1 VPVWRG
7 FSGRLRQVGVPSALG
22 FDEVRWS
29 PSMPMTPDDRF
40 RPRVAP
46 PRSKGSGS
54 TRFTTKVLRA
64 ASRAGAVAREGFTPT
79 RGRGGAKNGRGRVA
93 AHLATRNLD
102 ARSRRVAV
110 KVRLV
115 RLKNA
120 GARSTITHLRYIER
134 DGVSPTGEPGQL
146 YSRDLDQADLDAFE
160 QQGRGD
166 RHQFRIIVAPED
178 GAELEELRTYTRSL
192 MAQMEADLGTELQWV
207 AVDHWDTGHPHTHI
221 VLRGKDQHGKDLVIA
236 RDYISHGMRAR
247 ASEIAT
253 QWLGPRTEQEIS
265 QSLSREMTQER
276 WTSLDAALQRLSHNE
291 GVDISQLPDP
301 WRAADRRAALVG
313 RLRFLEQHGWA
324 EQRAD
329 GVWQVSLE
337 CQVQLQLAGE
347 REDIVRRIQRA
358 VGGEIG
364 QNQIFDPTAHS
375 SVVGKVVGKG
385 LRDDLSDGGYLI
397 VQGLDGE
404 AHYVSL
410 APATDPSE
418 IPLGAIVEVGEAGP
432 KKSDMNIARC
442 ASDGVYRAAEHRKD
456 LRLAGVDP
464 APVLEQHARRL
475 EALRRAGIVTRI
487 DEGVWK
493 VPPDLVARGAA
504 YDRQRL
510 GGPDVR
516 VLSRLPIERQINAIG
531 ATWLDQALV
540 SGPSLPRTTWGEEL
554 RAALAQRESFLVNH
568 GYARREG
575 PNVVL
580 PRNLLSNLRQAELS
594 ATGKS
599 LEANSRKLYRPAQ
612 DGVRV
617 SGTYRQSLQLVS
629 GRYALVED
637 GTGFSL
643 VPWKPVIEKRLG
655 QQVSAVVRAGGVSWE
670 IGRTRSLAI

>member
-1 VPVWRG
+1 
-7 FSGRLRQVGVPSALG
+7 
-22 FDEVRWS
+22 
-29 PSMPMTPDDRF
+29 MPMTPDDRF

-64 ASRAGAVAREGFTPT
+64 ASRAGPVTREGFTPT

-93 AHLATRNLD
+93 AHLATRSLD
-102 ARSRRVAV
+102 VRSRRVAV

-115 RLKNA
+115 RLKHA

-178 GAELEELRTYTRSL
+178 GAELEELRTYTRGL

-221 VLRGKDQHGKDLVIA
+221 VLRGKDHHGKDLVIA
-236 RDYISHGMRAR
+236 RDYISHGLRAR

-265 QSLSREMTQER
+265 QTLSREMTQER
-276 WTSLDAALQRLSHNE
+276 WTSLDAVLQRLSRDD
-291 GVDISQLPDP
+291 GVNLSQLPDP

-324 EQRAD
+324 EQRAN
-329 GVWQVSLE
+329 GVWRVAPG
-337 CQVQLQLAGE
+337 CQSQLQQAGE
-347 REDIVRRIQRA
+347 REDIVRRMQRA
-358 VGGEIG
+358 VGGAIG
-364 QNQIFDPTAHS
+364 DYQIFDPTVHA
-375 SVVGKVVGKG
+375 SVVGRVAGKG
-385 LRDDLSDGGYLI
+385 LQDELSDRGYLI
-397 VQGLDGE
+397 VQGLDGNS
-404 AHYVSL
+404 HYAAL
-410 APATDPSE
+410 GPDTQLSE
-418 IPLGAIVEVGEAGP
+418 IPLGAIVEVSGGGP
-432 KKSDMNIARC
+432 KKSDVNIARV
-442 ASDGVYRAAEHRKD
+442 AADGVYRVAEHRKD
-456 LRLAGVDP
+456 LQAARIDP

-475 EALRRAGIVTRI
+475 EALRRAGIVTRL
-487 DEGVWK
+487 DASAWK
-493 VPPDLVARGAA
+493 VPPDLVARGTA

-510 GGPDVR
+510 GGAEVR
-516 VLSRLPIERQINAIG
+516 VLSRLPIERQINAVG

-540 SGPSLPRTTWGEEL
+540 SAPLLPRTSWGDEL
-554 RAALAQRESFLVNH
+554 RTALAQRESFLVDQGH
-568 GYARREG
+568 ARRHG
-575 PNVVL
+575 QTVVL
-580 PRNLLSNLRQAELS
+580 PRNLLSSLRQAELS

-599 LEANSRKLYRPAQ
+599 LEASSGKLYRPAQ

-629 GRYALVED
+629 GRYALMED
-637 GTGFSL
+637 GMGFSL
-643 VPWKPVIEKRLG
+643 VPWKPVIERRLG
-655 QQVSAVVRAGGVSWE
+655 QQLSAVVRSGGVSWE

>member
-1 VPVWRG
+1 
-7 FSGRLRQVGVPSALG
+7 
-22 FDEVRWS
+22 
-29 PSMPMTPDDRF
+29 MPMTPEDRF
-40 RPRVAP
+40 RPRLPP

-64 ASRAGAVAREGFTPT
+64 ASRAGPVAREGFTPT

-93 AHLATRNLD
+93 AHLATRSLD

-115 RLKNA
+115 RLKHA

-134 DGVSPTGEPGQL
+134 DGVSRAGEPGRL
-146 YSRDLDQADLDAFE
+146 YSRDLDQADPDAFE

-166 RHQFRIIVAPED
+166 RHQFRIIVAPEE
-178 GAELEELRTYTRSL
+178 GGELDDLRTYTRSL
-192 MAQMEADLGTELQWV
+192 MAQVETDLGTELQWV

-221 VLRGKDQHGKDLVIA
+221 VLRGKDQHGQDLVIA

-265 QSLSREMTQER
+265 QSLSKEMTQER
-276 WTSLDAALQRLSHNE
+276 WTSLDASLQRLARE
-291 GVDISQLPDP
+291 ERVDLSQLPDP
-301 WRAADRRAALVG
+301 WRAADRRAALLG

-324 EQRAD
+324 QQQAD
-329 GVWQVSLE
+329 GVWHLTPD
-337 CQVQLQLAGE
+337 CQPELQHAGE
-347 REDIVRRIQRA
+347 REDIVRRIQRT
-358 VGGEIG
+358 VGGDIG
-364 QNQIFDPTAHS
+364 EYQIFDPYAHPAL
-375 SVVGKVVGKG
+375 VGRVAGKG
-385 LRDDLSDGGYLI
+385 LQDELGDRGYLI
-397 VQGLDGE
+397 VQGVDGKT
-404 AHYVSL
+404 HYASL
-410 APATDPSE
+410 AAGTDLSE
-418 IPLGAIVEVGEAGP
+418 IPIGGIVEVGGASP
-432 KKSDMNIARC
+432 KKSDMNITRVAIDGFYR
-442 ASDGVYRAAEHRKD
+442 SDEHRKH
-456 LRLAGVDP
+456 LRLTGVDP
-464 APVLEQHARRL
+464 DTVLEQHVRRL
-475 EALRRAGIVTRI
+475 EALRRAGIVTRL
-487 DEGVWK
+487 DAGVWK
-493 VPPDLVARGAA
+493 VPPDLVERGAA
-504 YDRQRL
+504 YDRQQL
-510 GGPDVR
+510 GGAEIKI
-516 VLSRLPIERQINAIG
+516 LSRLPIERQINAVG

-540 SGPSLPRTTWGEEL
+540 SATSLPRSAWGEEL
-554 RAALAQRESFLVNH
+554 RRALGQRESFLVNH

-575 PNVVL
+575 PSIVL

-594 ATGKS
+594 AAGKS
-599 LEANSRKLYRPAQ
+599 LEASSGKLYRPTQ

-637 GTGFSL
+637 GMGFTL

>member
-1 VPVWRG
+1 
-7 FSGRLRQVGVPSALG
+7 
-22 FDEVRWS
+22 
-29 PSMPMTPDDRF
+29 MPMTPDDRF
-40 RPRVAP
+40 RPRLAP

-64 ASRAGAVAREGFTPT
+64 ASRAGPVARDGLMPA
-79 RGRGGAKNGRGRVA
+79 RGRGGARTGRGRVA
-93 AHLATRNLD
+93 AHLATQSFN

-115 RLKNA
+115 RLKHA
-120 GARSTITHLRYIER
+120 GAKSTITHLRYIER

-146 YSRDLDQADLDAFE
+146 YSRDADQADLDAFE
-160 QQGRGD
+160 QQGRND

-178 GAELEELRTYTRSL
+178 GGEIEELRTYTRSL
-192 MAQMEADLGTELQWV
+192 MAQMETDLGTELQWV

-221 VLRGKDQHGKDLVIA
+221 VLRGKDQNGQDLVIA

-265 QSLSREMTQER
+265 QSLAREMTQER
-276 WTSLDAALQRLSHNE
+276 WTSLDASLQRLSSE
-291 GVDISQLPDP
+291 ERVDLSQLPDP
-301 WRAADRRAALVG
+301 WRAADRRAALLG

-324 EQRAD
+324 QQQAD
-329 GVWQVSLE
+329 GVWQIAPD
-337 CQVQLQLAGE
+337 CQPQLQQAGE
-347 REDIVRRIQRA
+347 RMDIVRRIQRTVGGA
-358 VGGEIG
+358 VGEY
-364 QNQIFDPTAHS
+364 QIFDPLAHPAL
-375 SVVGKVVGKG
+375 VGRVAGKG
-385 LRDDLSDGGYLI
+385 LQDELGDRGYLI
-397 VQGLDGE
+397 VQGIDGKT
-404 AHYVSL
+404 HYASL
-410 APATDPSE
+410 AAGTDLSE
-418 IPLGAIVEVGEAGP
+418 IPIGGIVEVGGASP
-432 KKSDMNIARC
+432 KKSDMNIARV
-442 ASDGVYRAAEHRKD
+442 AIDGFYRSDEHRKH
-456 LRLAGVDP
+456 LRLTGVDP
-464 APVLEQHARRL
+464 DTVLEQHVRRL
-475 EALRRAGIVTRI
+475 EALRRAGIVTRL

-493 VPPDLVARGAA
+493 VPPDLVERGAA

-510 GGPDVR
+510 GGTDVKM
-516 VLSRLPIERQINAIG
+516 LSRLPIERQIKAIG

-540 SGPSLPRTTWGEEL
+540 SATALPRSAWGEEL
-554 RAALAQRESFLVNH
+554 RRALAQRESFLVNH

-580 PRNLLSNLRQAELS
+580 PRNLLSDLRQAEVS

-599 LEANSRKLYRPAQ
+599 LEASSGKLYRPAQ

-655 QQVSAVVRAGGVSWE
+655 QQASAVVRAGGVSWE